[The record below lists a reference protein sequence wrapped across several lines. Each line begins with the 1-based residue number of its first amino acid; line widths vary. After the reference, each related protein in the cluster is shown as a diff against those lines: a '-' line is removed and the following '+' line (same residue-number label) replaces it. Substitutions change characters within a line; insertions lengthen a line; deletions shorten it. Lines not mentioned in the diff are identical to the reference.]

1 MAAAGRPQ
9 LAAGSVRGR
18 VAGREGGRV
27 KGRPPA
33 LRHPAVRL
41 KRRIP
46 DTPCRNVETAVGG
59 GVACAVRAEHA
70 VDRPRPRAPSAVV
83 GRRPTLY
90 RPDDADKGHPSKRVA
105 AARRAAVAV
114 GGRVNPFEPPVPPS
128 GGFRRV
134 RVSKHNPPSWPFDQP
149 SYAKR
154 CDTLRH
160 TFAGLSPSAARRPFE
175 AEARVPR
182 QVRGAGGGAQSL
194 EGQGGRA
201 VLVYGGALKA

>member
-1 MAAAGRPQ
+1 MRGSFARSGR
-9 LAAGSVRGR
+9 
-18 VAGREGGRV
+18 
-27 KGRPPA
+27 
-33 LRHPAVRL
+33 
-41 KRRIP
+41 
-46 DTPCRNVETAVGG
+46 T
-59 GVACAVRAEHA
+59 EHA
-70 VDRPRPRAPSAVV
+70 VDRPRPRAPAAVV
-83 GRRPTLY
+83 GRGPTLY

-128 GGFRRV
+128 RGFRRV
-134 RVSKHNPPSWPFDQP
+134 RVSKHNPPARPFDQP

-182 QVRGAGGGAQSL
+182 RVHGADGGAQPL
-194 EGQGGRA
+194 AGQGGRA